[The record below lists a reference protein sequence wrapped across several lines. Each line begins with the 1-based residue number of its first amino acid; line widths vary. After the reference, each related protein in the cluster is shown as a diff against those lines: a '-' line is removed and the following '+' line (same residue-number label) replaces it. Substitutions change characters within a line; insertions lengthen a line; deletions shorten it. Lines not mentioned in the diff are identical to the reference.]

1 MTDSNKIR
9 VAFATA
15 IGLGAIIGAGIFVLS
30 GTAIAFAGADAILAF
45 ILVGIV
51 AIIIAFEY
59 GELGSIMPTLHGA
72 TYSYVYKAFGSELGF
87 ITGILLYASFAV
99 SVSVIA
105 LGFGAYFVSLFNL
118 TINPIIIAI
127 ILIFALSLVNL
138 KGIKKAAKSDAFLV
152 LIKVS
157 ILIIFIIFAILFLL
171 NSKATN
177 ILSNFS
183 VKGNQGNLESLIEA
197 VIVIIFAY
205 SGFQSISSITPE
217 VEGGAKSAAKAII
230 YSVAISMIIY
240 VSVVVSLIILAPA
253 SKYSISGDPLAI
265 ALQSSSAPQWLL
277 ILIDF
282 GALIA
287 TTSATLAMILSSSK
301 ILYQISEDKLL
312 PKFFR
317 LYDKKNGIAINGV
330 IITAIIAIIT
340 LFAGNIFVIT
350 SISDFGLL
358 FSYLITSFALIHFR
372 RKKIEGSIKTPF
384 YPYFPIISIIMIIIF
399 MYGLPKESLLIG
411 LIAVI
416 LLLTIY
422 YSLREVENKKVIR
435 IKLFK

>member
-1 MTDSNKIR
+1 MSESNKIR

-30 GTAIAFAGADAILAF
+30 GTAIALAGAYAILAF

-51 AIIIAFEY
+51 VIILAFEY
-59 GELGSIMPTLHGA
+59 GELGSIMPKLHGA

-87 ITGILLYASFAV
+87 ITGILLYMSFAV

-105 LGFGAYFVSLFNL
+105 LGFGAYFVNLFNL

-127 ILIFALSLVNL
+127 ILILILSLINL
-138 KGIKKAAKSDAFLV
+138 KGIKKAAKSDTFLV
-152 LIKVS
+152 IIKIS
-157 ILIIFIIFAILFLL
+157 ILIVFIIFAILFFL
-171 NSKATN
+171 NSKNN
-177 ILSNFS
+177 IFLNFS
-183 VKGNQGNLESLIEA
+183 VNGNQKNFESLIEA
-197 VIVIIFAY
+197 VIIIIFAY

-217 VEGGAKSAAKAII
+217 IEGGSTGAAKAII
-230 YSVAISMIIY
+230 YSVLISMIIY
-240 VSVVVSLIILAPA
+240 VLVVISLMLLAPA
-253 SKYSISGDPLAI
+253 TMYSISGDPLSI
-265 ALQSSSAPQWLL
+265 ALKNSLAPQWLL
-277 ILIDF
+277 ILVDF

-287 TTSATLAMILSSSK
+287 TTSATLAMLLSSSK
-301 ILYQISEDKLL
+301 ILYQISADKLL
-312 PKFFR
+312 PNFFR
-317 LYDKKNGIAINGV
+317 LYNRKTNVAVNGI
-330 IITAIIAIIT
+330 IITAIIAIIM
-340 LFAGNIFVIT
+340 LFIGNIFVIT

-358 FSYLITSFALIHFR
+358 FSYLITSFTLIHFR
-372 RKKIEGSIKTPF
+372 RKKIVGSIKTPL
-384 YPYFPIISIIMIIIF
+384 YPYLPILSIIMVIIF

-411 LIAVI
+411 LITII